1 MEETNI
7 NFTFILSFNPPASHG
22 GRYQPVSQRKK
33 SIRKIQLFLEKE
45 KTDFIKEKIDFQ
57 NRKKPAFYVRE
68 KTISREDKRIFRAD
82 KTGYLEKIKPDFKKY

>member
-45 KTDFIKEKIDFQ
+45 KTDFIKEKIDF
-57 NRKKPAFYVRE
+57 
-68 KTISREDKRIFRAD
+68 
-82 KTGYLEKIKPDFKKY
+82 

>member
-7 NFTFILSFNPPASHG
+7 NFTFILSFNPPASH

-45 KTDFIKEKIDFQ
+45 KTVFRKEKIDFQ
-57 NRKKPAFYVRE
+57 NRTKPAFYLRE
-68 KTISREDKRIFRAD
+68 KTIFREDK
-82 KTGYLEKIKPDFKKY
+82 TGFLEPTKPDFQKK